1 MTHCGKTSSSSG
13 ETLRCHTLFT
23 PGSEAVSMTNAH
35 PLSNLAP
42 DDHITSLYERLS
54 ILRRDITHDA
64 ALLMSD
70 WRPALQDG
78 GFLTSADN
86 LAHYLS
92 LRRSDLS
99 TLQPQLQRLGLST
112 LGRCESHVL
121 ASLDAVLAAL
131 ACLQGESGAIFPRPS
146 TFTAGSAALRERQ
159 TRIFGRDPD
168 GPHTRIMVTLPS
180 EAAFDG
186 GLIPA
191 LIDKGADCVRIN
203 CAHDGE
209 RAWAA
214 MIAIT
219 RRAAKE
225 QGRDVRVAMDL
236 AGPKIRIREVRA
248 EPEARLLPGDRFVIT
263 STLGPKSRL
272 PQITL
277 SHTELLPHLTLG
289 AQLAIDDGKLGAR
302 VVARDNDTITAEVT
316 HTRSKG
322 LKLKPEKGVNL
333 TGAELAIP
341 ALTEDDLSHLDFVA
355 ANADIVGYS
364 FVQTP
369 EDVRQLATELG
380 RRMNGRPFPALMLKV
395 ETPMAVRNLP
405 RLLVQSGALMPVAV
419 MIARGDLAVEIGF
432 ERLSEIQEEILW
444 LCEAAHV
451 PVVWATQ
458 VLETLVKEGAATRAE
473 TTDAAMS
480 QRAECVML
488 NKGPHLAEA
497 VAFLDGVLR
506 RMDRH
511 QVKKS
516 PRLAALASWD
526 GPQHLQVEQDRPAE
540 ETAA

>member
-1 MTHCGKTSSSSG
+1 MTQATPLNAISPGDEIT
-13 ETLRCHTLFT
+13 TLH
-23 PGSEAVSMTNAH
+23 
-35 PLSNLAP
+35 
-42 DDHITSLYERLS
+42 DRLS
-54 ILRRDITHDA
+54 GLRRDIVRDA

-70 WRPALQDG
+70 WRPALPDG
-78 GFLTSADN
+78 DFLKSADN
-86 LAHYLS
+86 LAHYLA

-99 TLQPQLQRLGLST
+99 TLQPHLQRLGLST
-112 LGRCESHVL
+112 LGRCEPHVL

-131 ACLQGESGAIFPRPS
+131 ACLRGEREAAFPRPS
-146 TFTAGSAALRERQ
+146 AFSAGSAALLQRQ
-159 TRIFGRDPD
+159 AHIFGSDPD

-191 LIDKGADCVRIN
+191 MIANGADCVRIN

-219 RRAAKE
+219 RRAARE
-225 QGRDVRVAMDL
+225 QDRDVRVVMDL
-236 AGPKIRIREVRA
+236 AGPKVRIREVVA
-248 EPEARLLPGDRFVIT
+248 DPDTRLVEGHRFLIT
-263 STLGPKSRL
+263 NAAVAGARL

-277 SHTELLPHLTLG
+277 SHPELLDHLNVGATLS
-289 AQLAIDDGKLGAR
+289 LDDGKLTAR
-302 VVARDNDTITAEVT
+302 VVARSIDVATAEVT
-316 HTRSKG
+316 HARAKG

-333 TGAELAIP
+333 PGADLSIP
-341 ALTEDDLSHLDFVA
+341 ALTPEDIAHLDFVA

-369 EDVRQLATELG
+369 DDVRRLAAELAP
-380 RRMNGRPFPALMLKV
+380 RMNGRPLPALMLKI
-395 ETPMAVRNLP
+395 ETPLAVRNLP
-405 RLLVQSGALMPVAV
+405 RLLVQAGALMPVAV
-419 MIARGDLAVEIGF
+419 MIARGDLAVEIGMA
-432 ERLSEIQEEILW
+432 RLSEMQEEILW

-473 TTDAAMS
+473 TTDAAMG

-497 VAFLDGVLR
+497 VAFLDGILR

-511 QVKKS
+511 QAKKS
-516 PRLAALASWD
+516 ARLSALGSWD
-526 GPQHLQVEQDRPAE
+526 GPQHLQDVQRSPVNEPAL
-540 ETAA
+540 

>member
-1 MTHCGKTSSSSG
+1 MTHAT
-13 ETLRCHTLFT
+13 
-23 PGSEAVSMTNAH
+23 
-35 PLSNLAP
+35 PLSATSQH
-42 DDHITSLYERLS
+42 DEITDLHNRLS
-54 ILRRDITHDA
+54 GLRRDIVRDA
-64 ALLMSD
+64 DLLMSD
-70 WRPALQDG
+70 WRLALQDG
-78 GFLTSADN
+78 NYLRSAEN
-86 LAHYLS
+86 LAHYLA

-99 TLQPQLQRLGLST
+99 TLQPHLQRLGLST
-112 LGRCESHVL
+112 LGRCEPHVL

-131 ACLQGESGAIFPRPS
+131 DHLRGDRGAGFPRAS
-146 TFTAGSAALRERQ
+146 AFTAGSAALLERQ
-159 TRIFGRDPD
+159 AQIFGRNPD

-186 GLIPA
+186 RLIPA
-191 LIDKGADCVRIN
+191 LIATGADCVRIN
-203 CAHDGE
+203 CAHDDE

-236 AGPKIRIREVRA
+236 AGPKIRIREVQA
-248 EPEARLLPGDRFVIT
+248 DPETRLLPGDRFVIT
-263 STLGPKSRL
+263 SSLGPKSRL

-277 SHTELLPHLTLG
+277 SHTELLAHLTPG
-289 AQLAIDDGKLGAR
+289 ALLAIDDGKLGAK
-302 VVARDNDTITAEVT
+302 VVACDNDTVTAEVT
-316 HTRSKG
+316 HARSKG

-333 TGAELAIP
+333 PGAELAIP
-341 ALTEDDLSHLDFVA
+341 ALTDDDLLHLDFVA
-355 ANADIVGYS
+355 AHADIVGYS

-369 EDVRQLATELG
+369 EDVRRLASELD
-380 RRMNGRPFPALMLKV
+380 RRMNGKPLPALMLKV

-405 RLLVQSGALMPVAV
+405 RLLVQAGALMPVAV

-444 LCEAAHV
+444 LCEAAQV

-488 NKGPHLAEA
+488 NKGPHVVEA
-497 VAFLDGVLR
+497 VRFLRGILG

-511 QVKKS
+511 QMKKS
-516 PRLAALASWD
+516 ARLVQLRAW
-526 GPQHLQVEQDRPAE
+526 GG
-540 ETAA
+540 

>member
-1 MTHCGKTSSSSG
+1 MIQA
-13 ETLRCHTLFT
+13 T
-23 PGSEAVSMTNAH
+23 PFSAIS
-35 PLSNLAP
+35 P
-42 DDHITSLYERLS
+42 DEEITALHDRLS
-54 ILRRDITHDA
+54 GLRRDIVRDA
-64 ALLMSD
+64 AFLMSD

-78 GFLTSADN
+78 DFLKSADN
-86 LAHYLS
+86 LAHYLA

-99 TLQPQLQRLGLST
+99 ALQPQLQRLGLST
-112 LGRCESHVL
+112 LGRCEPHVL

-131 ACLQGESGAIFPRPS
+131 ACLQGEREATFPRGS
-146 TFTAGSAALRERQ
+146 IFTAGSAALRERQ
-159 TRIFGRDPD
+159 ARIFGSDPD

-191 LIDKGADCVRIN
+191 LIAKGADCVRIN

-236 AGPKIRIREVRA
+236 AGPKIRIREVQA
-248 EPEARLLPGDRFVIT
+248 DPEARLLPGDRFLIT
-263 STLGPKSRL
+263 SSLAPKSRL

-277 SHTELLPHLTLG
+277 SHAELLEHLTLG
-289 AQLAIDDGKLGAR
+289 AQLAIDDGKLGAT
-302 VVARDNDTITAEVT
+302 VVARDNGTITAEVT

-333 TGAELAIP
+333 PGAELAIP
-341 ALTEDDLSHLDFVA
+341 ALTDDDLSHLDFVT

-369 EDVRQLATELG
+369 ADVRRLASELG
-380 RRMNGRPFPALMLKV
+380 RRMNGRPLPALMLKV

-405 RLLVQSGALMPVAV
+405 RLLVQAGALMPVAV

-473 TTDAAMS
+473 TTDAAMG

-511 QVKKS
+511 QLKKS
-516 PRLAALASWD
+516 ARLAALGSWD
-526 GPQHLQVEQDRPAE
+526 GPQHLDDAQTPRAN